1 MNTLQ
6 THFEKYLHFCQFQ
19 KRLDTK
25 TLKAYCTDL
34 SQFISRLDVD
44 DISEITPDIL
54 ENYIAKLHQIYKP
67 KTAKRKIASLKA
79 FFHYME
85 YKEIIDKN
93 PFNKIR
99 VKFREPITL
108 PKTIPLHTVETFLS
122 TIYKQRYLS
131 KTDYQKNNALR
142 DAAVAETLFATGMRI
157 SELCSLQ
164 VQDVDLYDHKFL
176 IHGKG
181 SKERIIQIGND
192 DVIKILFEYKN
203 TFLFLSQPSSP
214 FFINHNGIALSDQA
228 IRRMINKY
236 TSLAAIE
243 THIKT
248 ILYLFVILITNA
260 TKISTM
266 INIHIP
272 FRKKLLL

>member
-54 ENYIAKLHQIYKP
+54 ENYIARLHQIYKP

-243 THIKT
+243 MHIKT
-248 ILYLFVILITNA
+248 ILYLFVTMITNA